1 MGKARCSSFIVW
13 EHTDACLG
21 WEWSVCTHYPSIQ
34 RCFQRSWPWCFLW
47 KIWCMGRWPSKL
59 SIFGLTQLNST
70 SSVSPQTADPNY
82 LFHMYMCACSHVY
95 AHVCRSQ
102 GKPQVWPL
110 RHYYS
115 LLKQG
120 LSVVWSTPNRLGWL
134 AKEPQGSTYLR
145 LQHWTIAWNITPSF
159 FT

>member
-21 WEWSVCTHYPSIQ
+21 WEWSVYTHYPSIQ

-47 KIWCMGRWPSKL
+47 KIWCMERWPSKL
-59 SIFGLTQLNST
+59 SIFGLIQLNST

-82 LFHMYMCACSHVY
+82 FICICVHVHMCMHMYAE
-95 AHVCRSQ
+95 AR

-120 LSVVWSTPNRLGWL
+120 LSSGWSTPSRFGWL
-134 AKEPQGSTYLR
+134 AKESKGSTYLC
-145 LQHWTIAWNITPSF
+145 LQHWTIAWNVTPSF